1 MSPRPS
7 AIATSS
13 VPTRRNQSA
22 SASISI
28 SGRGRLRR
36 TDRPP
41 PAVARRARMSG
52 RAPSWYGKTLQ
63 AGRHINEQATAALQI
78 SSCMHSREVFN
89 RLTMRSWWIDDGK
102 SNRHT
107 AAALT
112 RPHCTPVHYL
122 QSKVKIRIEM
132 CRVDCIT
139 RGTAHAEPVPQI
151 EPLRSCAQPRQ
162 SHRSETGSMA
172 SRTRLRSSS
181 VGTAS
186 QA

>member
-1 MSPRPS
+1 
-7 AIATSS
+7 
-13 VPTRRNQSA
+13 
-22 SASISI
+22 
-28 SGRGRLRR
+28 
-36 TDRPP
+36 
-41 PAVARRARMSG
+41 MSG

-63 AGRHINEQATAALQI
+63 AGRHIKEQATAALQI

-89 RLTMRSWWIDDGK
+89 RLTMRSWWIGHGK

-122 QSKVKIRIEM
+122 QSKVKIRIVM

-181 VGTAS
+181 VRTAS